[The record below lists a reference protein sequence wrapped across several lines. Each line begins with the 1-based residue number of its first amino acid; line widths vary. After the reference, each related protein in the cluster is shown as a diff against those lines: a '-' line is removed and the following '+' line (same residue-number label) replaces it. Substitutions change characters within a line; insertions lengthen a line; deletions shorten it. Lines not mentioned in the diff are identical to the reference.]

1 MRPSYLRPRDRGNY
15 KESAACPITKAS
27 NSSNFHIPLIFCSLL
42 SQPCS
47 IRSFFYTF
55 SYLRNLEKS
64 VDHYTTRTAACFV
77 RSTKFLA
84 LSVACSA
91 WMGDQ
96 IRIPRVV
103 KTFFLSPL
111 SFSKLRTTEL
121 LSLSNVVSS
130 IYQLLFL
137 ISPWPYLCVFIYI
150 IV

>member
-27 NSSNFHIPLIFCSLL
+27 NSSNFHIPVIFCSLL

-55 SYLRNLEKS
+55 SHLRNLEKS

-84 LSVACSA
+84 LSGACSA

-103 KTFFLSPL
+103 KTPPPPP
-111 SFSKLRTTEL
+111 SFSKLRTAEL

-130 IYQLLFL
+130 IYQLLFF